1 MQLNKGLPSSF
12 QAEVGKTVF
21 GTQPTFSSIG
31 RVCFHCINHYLF
43 QSCICLAY
51 LTDQLQILQCISHAY
66 IMGNAGNS

>member
-31 RVCFHCINHYLF
+31 RVCFHASIITY
-43 QSCICLAY
+43 S
-51 LTDQLQILQCISHAY
+51 
-66 IMGNAGNS
+66 NSAFV